1 MAHRVAPQAEAELDN
16 IWYYVAKESGS
27 IEIADRL
34 IDSITERFY
43 LLARHPHIGRARD
56 EDLRAGLRS
65 FSVGEYVI
73 IYRVE
78 IYRVEENDVL
88 ILHVFRGS
96 RDIEPLL
103 RQ

>member
-1 MAHRVAPQAEAELDN
+1 MAHRVAPQAEAELDD
-16 IWYYVAKESGS
+16 IWYYVAKKSGS

-43 LLARHPHIGRARD
+43 LLACYPHIGRHRD
-56 EDLRAGLRS
+56 EDLRPGLRS
-65 FSVGEYVI
+65 FPVGEYVI

-78 IYRVEENDVL
+78 EDDVL

-96 RDIEPLL
+96 RDIETLL